1 MSTTKGKNILIVD
14 DEDLVNLFQTFL
26 EYDGYKVDAFTNP
39 IDALYSFRKNVYDL
53 ALLDLKMPKMNGMKL
68 SQKLKNID
76 PTLLYRFITAA
87 NKEYIEHLKKNN
99 PDIEKIII
107 YKPIWLNELRSK
119 VHSLLSNHHHHQQK
133 EDKDKLWMLISIFS
147 SSILVSSILLSYHH
161 Q

>member
-1 MSTTKGKNILIVD
+1 MPTPKGKNILIVD
-14 DEDLVNLFQTFL
+14 DDEDLTNLFQTFL

-53 ALLDLKMPKMNGMKL
+53 ALLDLEKPKMNGIIL

-76 PTLLYRFITAA
+76 STLLFCFITAA
-87 NKEYIEHLKKNN
+87 NKEYIENLKKNN
-99 PDIEKIII
+99 PDIEKIVI

-119 VHSLLSNHHHHQQK
+119 VHSLLSTQQ
-133 EDKDKLWMLISIFS
+133 
-147 SSILVSSILLSYHH
+147 